1 MRSQLPHRWLPAL
14 LLAAVLLPVHA
25 EEASCPQL
33 NPGEL
38 APGPADKLLVTAD
51 RIDGASGEVGTLTG
65 SVRVQLGQREFR
77 SDALQYDDAK
87 RLVLANKPSQ
97 FRNEDYVILSRS
109 ASYDL
114 TGETGI
120 FRDSEFTLLARG
132 ARGKAAEMQIHKDGH
147 AELSR
152 LSYTSC
158 APGRDSWRLTAR
170 ELKLDRN
177 EGMGTAR
184 DATLRLGPVPVLY
197 TPYIQF
203 PIDDERHTGLLFPT
217 IGSNTRTGFDARWPV
232 YLNLAPNY
240 DAVVTPRLMSDRG
253 TQIGAS
259 GRYLLER
266 GAGNALV
273 EYLPSDAQF
282 NGRSRAF
289 AEFSHEGLINRRLG
303 LTAHYAE
310 ASDPNYFEDLSF
322 EPGLSTQP
330 YLDSNARLVY
340 QAPASYTIQ
349 ALVQKFQ
356 PLAGTLAVDDPYQ
369 RLPELRFDGVTR
381 NTFLGARAG
390 LNAQATNFVRTGS
403 VQGTRQ
409 VMRPSLQWARDDIGV
424 FGAAQTDLHLTRYQL
439 RDAENQMLDDRTRS
453 LPIASLDGGLRF
465 AKRDG
470 DGSLQILEPRLFY
483 LYVPYRDQNGLPVFD
498 AGEPDYDFPQ
508 LFARNRF
515 IGEDRIADANQLTTA
530 LTYRLLDPA
539 GGGTRL
545 TGSLGQIYRFAPSE
559 VTVPGRAGVDAG
571 SSDYLASGEW
581 RINSAWSSTALLQVS
596 PDTGRFSRNNFAL
609 RYREGRTRGDIAYR
623 YRSGLLEQVDTSFA
637 APIAAAWRA
646 AGRVRYSARDGRTLD
661 ALAGLEYETCCYAVR
676 GAYRR
681 YLVNSAGEVDTGVF
695 FQLELK
701 GLSRL
706 GTSFEELLTGD
717 ARPLGDD

>member
-1 MRSQLPHRWLPAL
+1 MRPLSPFRWLPAL
-14 LLAAVLLPVHA
+14 LLAAVLPHARA

-38 APGPADKLLVTAD
+38 TPGPADKLLVTAD

-65 SVRVQLGQREFR
+65 SVRVQLGLREFR

-120 FRDSEFTLLARG
+120 FRDSEFTLLVRG
-132 ARGKAAEMQIHKDGH
+132 ARGRAEEMQIHKDGH

-170 ELKLDRN
+170 ELRLDR
-177 EGMGTAR
+177 EQGMGTAR

-217 IGSNTRTGFDARWPV
+217 IGSNSRTGFDARWPV

-240 DAVVTPRLMSDRG
+240 DAVLTPRLMSDRG

-282 NGRSRAF
+282 GSRSRTF
-289 AEFSHEGLINRRLG
+289 AEFGHEGLINRRLG

-381 NTFLGARAG
+381 NAFLGARAG
-390 LNAQATNFVRTGS
+390 LNAQATNFARTGS

-409 VMRPSLQWARDDIGV
+409 VVRPSLQWARDDIGI
-424 FGAAQTDLHLTRYQL
+424 FGAVQTDLHLTRYQL
-439 RDAENQMLDDRTRS
+439 RDADDQALDDRNRI
-453 LPIASLDGGLRF
+453 LPITSLDGGLRF

-483 LYVPYRDQNGLPVFD
+483 LYVPYRDQSGLPVFD

-530 LTYRLLDPA
+530 LTYRLARPDLPLHALRGHGAGACRRGCRQLRLSRQRRVAHQLCMVLDRAAAGVAGHWPLQPQQLRAALPRGPHARRHRLPLPQRAPGADRHLLRRPHRLRLARRRTRALFGARRPHARRPRRPRIRDLLLCRARRLPA
-539 GGGTRL
+539 LPGQQRGRGRYRRVLPARTQGPVAARHQFRGTSDRRCP
-545 TGSLGQIYRFAPSE
+545 SLGR
-559 VTVPGRAGVDAG
+559 
-571 SSDYLASGEW
+571 
-581 RINSAWSSTALLQVS
+581 
-596 PDTGRFSRNNFAL
+596 
-609 RYREGRTRGDIAYR
+609 
-623 YRSGLLEQVDTSFA
+623 
-637 APIAAAWRA
+637 
-646 AGRVRYSARDGRTLD
+646 
-661 ALAGLEYETCCYAVR
+661 
-676 GAYRR
+676 
-681 YLVNSAGEVDTGVF
+681 
-695 FQLELK
+695 
-701 GLSRL
+701 
-706 GTSFEELLTGD
+706 
-717 ARPLGDD
+717 